1 LNPNKEQTMTTLR
14 TTLLAAASLAA
25 AGTAHASNRTLN
37 LPDSVVNGA
46 SLSSSSLTVD
56 TDSSKAIVAAKAV
69 AVLGAHDEY
78 MTCEDGGGNDANIN
92 RTAIGT
98 WETFVMLQFSD
109 GQVAFRSLNGN
120 YLQAT
125 SGGGSNVTC
134 KGAWAHSW
142 ERWTMVKNSD
152 NTYSFKAANGNYM
165 TAESSGDLTSN
176 RTAIG
181 SWEKFSIVDL
191 GAASLDAQPELTV
204 VYKDINNDGEAE
216 LLLKLTE
223 SDGRGFVMSDPLGM
237 FDLLDKYG
245 YGYSNGYDYWN
256 ALSLTQRGGL
266 QNQVH
271 ATGRNYGS
279 AIDGNELRD
288 FLSHLSGTRSYTTT
302 ETAEVIDSTALSV
315 STCDETGKLCA
326 TAGLGDTY
334 VYIGSDG
341 FNVDETFATA
351 SATAGGYVTVSVS
364 AAELQ
369 AAVQIDSDGFTV
381 GGEFTLIGVE
391 TSFGKTSGTYV
402 GISAGISEGF
412 FASAAWGRNNQYG
425 FTLDPPVIPIGIA
438 IYIKGSDAKTLW
450 NSVSG
455 WTVGAAS
462 TVANGM
468 TTAWS
473 DSETWVQNASSNISI
488 ALSETYNDS
497 KATLAKTGDDIV
509 AGVADSTDSIVEV
522 YTEASG
528 AVSSA
533 VSTMTTALNSAA
545 NAVSDWYTTAVNST
559 VSAVTSVYNTVS
571 NWFGWL

>member
-1 LNPNKEQTMTTLR
+1 MTTLR
-14 TTLLAAASLAA
+14 TTLLAAAGLTAAGLAT
-25 AGTAHASNRTLN
+25 AGTAHATNRTLT

-69 AVLGAHDEY
+69 ALLGAHDDY

-92 RTAIGT
+92 RTVIGT

-134 KGAWAHSW
+134 KGSWAHSW

-152 NTYSFKAANGNYM
+152 KTYSFKAANGNYM

-176 RTAIG
+176 RTANG
-181 SWEKFSIVDL
+181 AWEKFSVVDL
-191 GAASLDAQPELTV
+191 GAANLDAQPALTV
-204 VYKDINNDGEAE
+204 VYKDINSDGQSE

-245 YGYSNGYDYWN
+245 YGHSNGYDYWN
-256 ALSLTQRGGL
+256 ALSPTQRGGL

-271 ATGRNYGS
+271 AAGKNYGT
-279 AIDGNELRD
+279 AIDCNELRD
-288 FLSHLSGTRSYTTT
+288 FLSHMSGTRSYTTT
-302 ETAEVIDSTALSV
+302 ETAEVIDSTGLSA
-315 STCDETGKLCA
+315 SACDETGTLCA
-326 TAGLGDTY
+326 TASLGDVY

-341 FNVDETFATA
+341 FEVDETYATA
-351 SATAGGYVTVSVS
+351 SATAGGYVTVTAS

-369 AAVQIDSDGFTV
+369 AAVQIDSNGFTV

-391 TSFGKTSGTYV
+391 TSFGNTNGTYV

-412 FASAAWGRNNQYG
+412 YTSAAWGRNNQYG
-425 FTLDPPVIPIGIA
+425 FTLDVPVIPIGIA
-438 IYIKGSDAKTLW
+438 IYIKGSDATSLW

-473 DSETWVQNASSNISI
+473 NSKTWVQNASDNISI

-497 KATLAKTGDDIV
+497 KSTLAKTGDDIV
-509 AGVADSTDSIVEV
+509 AGVADATNSIVAV
-522 YTEASG
+522 YAEASA

-533 VSTMTTALNSAA
+533 VSTLTTALSSAA
-545 NAVSDWYTTAVNST
+545 NAVSSWYTTADNSIT
-559 VSAVTSVYNTVS
+559 STATSAYNSVSKFFKNL
-571 NWFGWL
+571 F

>member
-1 LNPNKEQTMTTLR
+1 MTTLR
-14 TTLLAAASLAA
+14 TTLLAAAGLAA
-25 AGTAHASNRTLN
+25 AGTAHASNRTLTV
-37 LPDSVVNGA
+37 PDSVVSGA

-109 GQVAFRSLNGN
+109 GQVAFRSMNGH

-134 KGAWAHSW
+134 KGSWAHSW
-142 ERWTMVKNSD
+142 ERWTMVKNTD

-204 VYKDINNDGEAE
+204 VYKDINNDGQAE
-216 LLLKLTE
+216 LLLRLTE

-256 ALSLTQRGGL
+256 ALSPTQRGGL
-266 QNQVH
+266 QRQVH
-271 ATGRNYGS
+271 AANRDYGAAVDS
-279 AIDGNELRD
+279 NELRD

-315 STCDETGKLCA
+315 SACDETGTLCS
-326 TAGLGDTY
+326 TASLGVTS

-341 FNVDETFATA
+341 FDIDETYATA
-351 SATAGGYVTVSVS
+351 SATAGGYVTVTAS
-364 AAELQ
+364 AADLQ
-369 AAVQIDSDGFTV
+369 AAVQIDSNGFTV

-391 TSFGKTSGTYV
+391 TTFGKTSGTYV
-402 GISAGISEGF
+402 GISAGVSEGF

-425 FTLDPPVIPIGIA
+425 FTLDVPVVPIGIA
-438 IYIKGSDAKTLW
+438 IYIKGSDAKNLW
-450 NSVSG
+450 TSVSG
-455 WTVGAAS
+455 WTVGAAN

-468 TTAWS
+468 TTAWT
-473 DSETWVQNASSNISI
+473 DSEIWVQSASDNISI
-488 ALSETYNDS
+488 ALSETYTDS
-497 KATLAKTGDDIV
+497 KSTLTKTGDDIV
-509 AGVADSTDSIVEV
+509 AGVADGTNSLVEV
-522 YTEASG
+522 YAEASA

-533 VSTMTTALNSAA
+533 VTTMTTALIGASS
-545 NAVSDWYTTAVNST
+545 AVSSWYTTAENSIT
-559 VSAVTSVYNTVS
+559 STATSAYNSVSKFFKN
-571 NWFGWL
+571 LI

>member
-1 LNPNKEQTMTTLR
+1 MTTLR

-25 AGTAHASNRTLN
+25 AGTAHASNRTLT
-37 LPDSVVNGA
+37 LPDSVVSGA

-109 GQVAFRSLNGN
+109 GQVAFRSMTGN

-125 SGGGSNVTC
+125 NGGGSNVTC
-134 KGAWAHSW
+134 KGPWAHSW

-181 SWEKFSIVDL
+181 AWEKFSIVDL

-204 VYKDINNDGEAE
+204 VYKDIDNDGQAE

-245 YGYSNGYDYWN
+245 YGYANGYDYWN
-256 ALSLTQRGGL
+256 ALSPTQRNGL
-266 QNQVH
+266 QRQVH
-271 ATGRNYGS
+271 AAGREYGP
-279 AIDGNELRD
+279 AIDSNELHD

-302 ETAEVIDSTALSV
+302 ETAEVIDNTGLSV
-315 STCDETGKLCA
+315 STCDETGTLCA
-326 TAGLGDTY
+326 TAGLGATY

-341 FNVDETFATA
+341 FDVDETFATA
-351 SATAGGYVTVSVS
+351 SATAGGYVTVTAS

-369 AAVQIDSDGFTV
+369 AAVQIDSNGFTV

-391 TSFGKTSGTYV
+391 TTFGKTSGTYV
-402 GISAGISEGF
+402 GISAGVSEGF
-412 FASAAWGRNNQYG
+412 FATAAWGRNNQYG
-425 FTLDPPVIPIGIA
+425 FSLDPPVIPIGIA
-438 IYIKGSDAKTLW
+438 IYIKGSDAENLW

-455 WTVGAAS
+455 WSVGAAN

-468 TTAWS
+468 STAWA
-473 DSETWVQNASSNISI
+473 DSETWVQNSSDNISI
-488 ALSETYNDS
+488 ALSETYHDS
-497 KATLAKTGDDIV
+497 KSTLAKTGDDVV
-509 AGVADSTDSIVEV
+509 AGVADGTDSLVEV
-522 YTEASG
+522 YAEASS

-533 VSTMTTALNSAA
+533 VGTMTTAVSNAA
-545 NAVSDWYTTAVNST
+545 NAVSNWYTTADNSIT
-559 VSAVTSVYNTVS
+559 STATSAAKSVSKFFKNL
-571 NWFGWL
+571 F

>member
-1 LNPNKEQTMTTLR
+1 MTLR
-14 TTLLAAASLAA
+14 NTLLAAAGLAAA
-25 AGTAHASNRTLN
+25 AGTAHASNRTLT
-37 LPDSVVNGA
+37 LPDSVVSGA

-78 MTCEDGGGNDANIN
+78 MTCENGGGNDANIN

-109 GQVAFRSLNGN
+109 GQVAFRSMTGN

-125 SGGGSNVTC
+125 NGGGSDVNC
-134 KGAWAHSW
+134 KGPWAHSW

-176 RTAIG
+176 RTSIG
-181 SWEKFSIVDL
+181 AWEKFSIVDL
-191 GAASLDAQPELTV
+191 GAASLDAQPTLTV
-204 VYKDINNDGEAE
+204 VYKDISGDGQAE

-245 YGYSNGYDYWN
+245 YGYSSGYDYWN
-256 ALSLTQRGGL
+256 ALSPSQRNGL
-266 QNQVH
+266 QRQVH
-271 ATGRNYGS
+271 AAGRDYGS

-288 FLSHLSGTRSYTTT
+288 FLSHLSGTRSYTTA
-302 ETAEVIDSTALSV
+302 ETAEVIDNTGLSV
-315 STCDETGKLCA
+315 STCDETGTLCA
-326 TAGLGDTY
+326 TAGLGATY

-341 FNVDETFATA
+341 FDIDETYATA
-351 SATAGGYVTVSVS
+351 SVTAGGYVTVTAS
-364 AAELQ
+364 AADLQ
-369 AAVQIDSDGFTV
+369 AAAQIDSNGFTV

-391 TSFGKTSGTYV
+391 TTFGKTNGTYV
-402 GISAGISEGF
+402 GISTGISEGF

-425 FTLDPPVIPIGIA
+425 FSLDPPVIPIGIA
-438 IYIKGSDAKTLW
+438 IYIKGSDAKNLW

-455 WTVGAAS
+455 WSVGAAN

-468 TTAWS
+468 TTAWF
-473 DSETWVQNASSNISI
+473 DSESWVQNASDNISI

-497 KATLAKTGDDIV
+497 KSTLAKTGDDVV
-509 AGVADSTDSIVEV
+509 AGVADGTNSLVDV
-522 YTEASG
+522 YAEASA
-528 AVSSA
+528 AVSVA
-533 VSTMTTALNSAA
+533 VNTMTIALNSAA
-545 NAVSDWYTTAVNST
+545 NAVSSWYTTADNSIT
-559 VSAVTSVYNTVS
+559 STATSAYNSVSKFFKNL
-571 NWFGWL
+571 F